1 MGYRGNTGSDA
12 TTDFS
17 IYLGPESEFN
27 SGFDK
32 APSVDALNRKLEN
45 LLADADAG
53 LPKTLDYDQP
63 EFGPREGEWR
73 PEIYSDEVPV
83 ESNEERERDYLLGK
97 NLGLND
103 SDYEGPDFEDDDED
117 DDGGMGVAA

>member
-1 MGYRGNTGSDA
+1 MPN
-12 TTDFS
+12 
-17 IYLGPESEFN
+17 
-27 SGFDK
+27 
-32 APSVDALNRKLEN
+32 V
-45 LLADADAG
+45 
-53 LPKTLDYDQP
+53 
-63 EFGPREGEWR
+63 
-73 PEIYSDEVPV
+73 YSDEIPT